1 MQITKLGKI
10 MHLYIVAGRI
20 TPRLFGILMVTGIT
34 TLVLI
39 LGVPQ
44 FSLNQAGF
52 KVSTYG
58 LMALAQA
65 LVGILLFSSWGGIL
79 LLTVLVVVFIWP
91 EIIFEIILR
100 KKVLE
105 IIQSQKDIFLSD
117 LAKEVGVYEDDLG
130 ILLKHWIARRNKFHI
145 DRDKRI
151 YSGNNLSID
160 LMNKKIS
167 WKE

>member
-1 MQITKLGKI
+1 
-10 MHLYIVAGRI
+10 
-20 TPRLFGILMVTGIT
+20 
-34 TLVLI
+34 
-39 LGVPQ
+39 
-44 FSLNQAGF
+44 
-52 KVSTYG
+52 
-58 LMALAQA
+58 MALAQA